1 MEINL
6 NNEMNLEK
14 GNKRDDFLNST
25 LWKTINQGID
35 IGLRCTLPDLIENKI
50 IEIKDNLIKYGLK
63 DRNKKINIFYD
74 RFW

>member
-35 IGLRCTLPDLIENKI
+35 IGLRCALPDLIENKI